1 MGHRGVSKI
10 LKIFPYHSK
19 KPCVKILEQNKRS
32 VEKMNSENAF
42 KQLGQKLMNG
52 EITPEEH
59 VKEYNR
65 LLKEMSE
72 KYDSQWRPHEHI

>member
-1 MGHRGVSKI
+1 MI
-10 LKIFPYHSK
+10 LFL
-19 KPCVKILEQNKRS
+19 VFVLILGG
-32 VEKMNSENAF
+32 AGILY

>member
-1 MGHRGVSKI
+1 MRKNF
-10 LKIFPYHSK
+10 KTK
-19 KPCVKILEQNKRS
+19 QRS

-59 VKEYNR
+59 VKEYNK
-65 LLKEMSE
+65 LLREMSE
-72 KYDSQWRPHEHI
+72 RYDSQWRPHEHI

>member
-1 MGHRGVSKI
+1 MNKKKI
-10 LKIFPYHSK
+10 IM
-19 KPCVKILEQNKRS
+19 IL
-32 VEKMNSENAF
+32 VLLFVLILGGAGILY

>member
-1 MGHRGVSKI
+1 
-10 LKIFPYHSK
+10 
-19 KPCVKILEQNKRS
+19 
-32 VEKMNSENAF
+32 MNSENAF

-52 EITPEEH
+52 

>member
-1 MGHRGVSKI
+1 MNKKKI
-10 LKIFPYHSK
+10 IM
-19 KPCVKILEQNKRS
+19 IL
-32 VEKMNSENAF
+32 VLVFVLILGGAGILY

>member
-1 MGHRGVSKI
+1 
-10 LKIFPYHSK
+10 
-19 KPCVKILEQNKRS
+19 
-32 VEKMNSENAF
+32 MNSENAF

-59 VKEYNR
+59 VKE
-65 LLKEMSE
+65 MSE

>member
-1 MGHRGVSKI
+1 MKI
-10 LKIFPYHSK
+10 PFSPPDIT
-19 KPCVKILEQNKRS
+19 E
-32 VEKMNSENAF
+32 AF

>member
-1 MGHRGVSKI
+1 
-10 LKIFPYHSK
+10 
-19 KPCVKILEQNKRS
+19 
-32 VEKMNSENAF
+32 MNSENAV
-42 KQLGQKLMNG
+42 KQLGQKLMN
-52 EITPEEH
+52 EEH

>member
-1 MGHRGVSKI
+1 
-10 LKIFPYHSK
+10 
-19 KPCVKILEQNKRS
+19 
-32 VEKMNSENAF
+32 MNSENAF

-72 KYDSQWRPHEHI
+72 KNHGNTNIFDCLPVSIFGGLCRCNRWRWRIDFSAGIYVCRCAGT

>member
-1 MGHRGVSKI
+1 
-10 LKIFPYHSK
+10 
-19 KPCVKILEQNKRS
+19 
-32 VEKMNSENAF
+32 MNSENAF

-72 KYDSQWRPHEHI
+72 KHDSQWRPHEHI

>member
-1 MGHRGVSKI
+1 
-10 LKIFPYHSK
+10 
-19 KPCVKILEQNKRS
+19 
-32 VEKMNSENAF
+32 MNSENAF

-72 KYDSQWRPHEHI
+72 K

>member
-1 MGHRGVSKI
+1 
-10 LKIFPYHSK
+10 
-19 KPCVKILEQNKRS
+19 
-32 VEKMNSENAF
+32 MNYENAF

-65 LLKEMSE
+65 HLKEMSE
-72 KYDSQWRPHEHI
+72 KYDYQRHPHEHS

>member
-1 MGHRGVSKI
+1 MI
-10 LKIFPYHSK
+10 L
-19 KPCVKILEQNKRS
+19 IL
-32 VEKMNSENAF
+32 AF
-42 KQLGQKLMNG
+42 VLILGGAGILYKQLGQKLMNG

>member
-1 MGHRGVSKI
+1 
-10 LKIFPYHSK
+10 
-19 KPCVKILEQNKRS
+19 
-32 VEKMNSENAF
+32 MNSENAF

-72 KYDSQWRPHEHI
+72 KYDSQWRPRNRWRWRIDFSAGIYVCRCAGT